1 MGLRFRKSISL
12 CKGVRLNVGKTGVS
26 ISAGIPGFRKTI
38 HSSGRV
44 TTTAG
49 IPGSGLYYVD
59 TDHIGKKKKQQ
70 ATQQEYATRTMVQQP
85 VSVLPE
91 TLTKRSRTSIDSLTS
106 IHNESANS
114 NQIAAAQTAS
124 RSAYIAPTGSL
135 LEPVEQITPVVD
147 EPAYQPSFRELFE
160 NCDLPI
166 NWIDV
171 LANRKPVDERYDTDT
186 WDYLH
191 SKAIAVFEGNVEV
204 MLQIIDEVSPFD
216 DLSSYAED
224 FTVEM
229 EEPSEIEIEFA
240 VTKNVAPRD
249 ELQDAVCSIV
259 IRTARDAF
267 ALLPVN
273 HVVVH
278 TMLDGDTIISAK
290 LDRKTF
296 ASLEFEGKDPSD
308 LLEAFDVNMKYSSLL
323 GFRKVDRLYK

>member
-44 TTTAG
+44 TTSVG

-59 TDHIGKKKKQQ
+59 TDQIGKKKKQQ
-70 ATQQEYATRTMVQQP
+70 TTNQGYTTRTPVQQP
-85 VSVLPE
+85 VSAQLE
-91 TLTKRSRTSIDSLTS
+91 TPAKRSCTSMDSLTT

-114 NQIAAAQTAS
+114 NQIASNQTAS
-124 RSAYIAPTGSL
+124 HSAYIAPTGSQP
-135 LEPVEQITPVVD
+135 ESVEQITTVVVA
-147 EPAYQPSFRELFE
+147 PTHQPSFREIFE

-171 LANRKPVDERYDTDT
+171 LANGKPVDERYDADT
-186 WDYLH
+186 WNYLH

-216 DLSSYAED
+216 DLSPYAGD

-229 EEPSEIEIEFA
+229 EEPTEIEIEFS
-240 VTKNVAPRD
+240 VTKNIAPRD
-249 ELQDAVCSIV
+249 EMQDAVCSIV

-323 GFRKVDRLYK
+323 GFRNVDRFN